1 MQTSF
6 DITRIAE
13 ALTTTSARGQAS
25 ADLFRVLL
33 CELAMGHP
41 VSRKRLAAALGW
53 TAGEVTAALEQVPS
67 LEYDDLGN
75 IVGYGLTLRE
85 TPHVFEMDGRRLY
98 TWCALDALMFP
109 SLLGKTARITSFC
122 AATRAPVRLT
132 VTPDAVRDLDPAGA
146 MVSLVPPDASAD
158 IRSVFCCHVHFFA
171 SAAAAEAWAGTHA
184 NGAVVSVHDAF
195 LLGQALA
202 RRLSAPTLPSCAP
215 SCGEAQP

>member
-6 DITRIAE
+6 DIARIAE
-13 ALTTTSARGQAS
+13 ALTATSAREGGS

-41 VSRKRLAAALGW
+41 VSRERLATALGW
-53 TAGEVTAALEQVPS
+53 TASQVTAALEQVPS
-67 LEYDDLGN
+67 VEYDDLGN

-85 TPHVFEMDGRRLY
+85 TSHAFEMDGRRLY

-109 SLLGKTARITSFC
+109 PMIGRTARVTSSC

-146 MVSLVPPDASAD
+146 MVSFVSPDASAD
-158 IRSVFCCHVHFFA
+158 IRSIFCCHVHFFA
-171 SAAAAEAWAGTHA
+171 SAAAAEAWAGAHA
-184 NGAVVSVHDAF
+184 NAAVVSVHDAF
-195 LLGQALA
+195 RLGQALA

-215 SCGEAQP
+215 GCAEAQP